1 MKMIHISEVAK
12 RAGIPEE
19 YLEQYGKYMAK
30 IDLSIRKSLGERKGK
45 LVLVTATNPT
55 PAGEGKTTNS
65 IGLSMALNAL
75 GHNAVV
81 TLREPSLGPVF
92 GVKGGAAG
100 GGKSRVLPFEQINLM
115 FTADFP
121 AVSAAHNLLSAM
133 IDNYIHHD
141 HQPEIDV
148 RRTYW
153 PRNLDMNDRALR
165 KTIVGLG
172 GRFDGFP
179 REDHFII
186 TAASEV
192 MAILGLSKDY
202 SDLKQRLGR
211 ILIARS
217 EQLKEMF
224 ARDLKAEGAMAVLL
238 RDALKPNL
246 VQTIEGT
253 PAIIHTGPFANIAHG
268 TSSIIAT
275 DIALRLF
282 DYVVI
287 EAGFGADLGAEKF
300 FNIVTRA
307 GEFNVDGCVVITTIR
322 ALKHHGKDDLE
333 KGFPNLEKHMENINS
348 FGTPAIVALNR
359 FPDDTEEEI
368 ELLRNYCKEKG
379 WKMEVSEVFARGSEG
394 GKAAAEAVVEAIAEN
409 PSKGINYTYD
419 LKDPI
424 KTKILKV
431 AQKIYGADDV
441 DYTTGARG
449 RIRSLEKRGYGNLP
463 ICIAKTQ
470 FSLSATKALRGRP
483 SGFDV
488 EVVGADVSNGAG
500 FIVIYMGDI
509 RLMPGLPEEPAA
521 IGMDVDEDGNISG
534 VF

>member
-1 MKMIHISEVAK
+1 MIRITEVAK
-12 RAGIPEE
+12 KAGISEE
-19 YLEQYGKYMAK
+19 YLEYYGNYIAK
-30 IDLSIRKSLGERKGK
+30 INLDIRKKLGKRKGK
-45 LVLVTATNPT
+45 LILVTATNPT

-81 TLREPSLGPVF
+81 TLRQPSLGPVF

-100 GGKSRVLPFEQINLM
+100 GGKSTVLPFEQINLM
-115 FTADFP
+115 FTSDFP

-133 IDNYIHHD
+133 IDNYINHD
-141 HQPEIDV
+141 CQPEIDV
-148 RRTYW
+148 RRVYW

-165 KTIVGLG
+165 KVIVGLG

-179 REDHFII
+179 REDSFVI

-202 SDLKQRLGR
+202 SDLKRRLGN
-211 ILIARS
+211 ILIGRS

-224 ARDLKAEGAMAVLL
+224 SRDLKADGAMAVLL

-246 VQTIEGT
+246 VQTIEET
-253 PAIIHTGPFANIAHG
+253 PALIHTGPFANIAHG

-275 DIALRLF
+275 DIALRTF

-300 FNIVTRA
+300 FNVVTRA
-307 GEFNVDGCVVITTIR
+307 GEFGVDACVVVTTIR
-322 ALKHHGKDDLE
+322 ALKHHGKGDLAV
-333 KGFPNLEKHMENINS
+333 GFPNLEKHMENIDN
-348 FGTPAIVALNR
+348 FGVPAVVALNR

-368 ELLRNYCKEKG
+368 ALLRSYCEEKG
-379 WKMEVSEVFARGSEG
+379 WKMEVSEVFAKGSEG
-394 GKAAAEAVVEAIAEN
+394 GKALGSAVIDAIKTSK
-409 PSKGINYTYD
+409 SKGINYTYD
-419 LKDPI
+419 LEDAL

-431 AQKIYGADDV
+431 SQQVYGADGV
-441 DYTTGARG
+441 EYTAGARG
-449 RIRSLEKRGYGNLP
+449 RIRSLEKRGYGHLP
-463 ICIAKTQ
+463 VCIAKTQ
-470 FSLSATKALRGRP
+470 FSLSGAKSLRGRP
-483 SGFDV
+483 YGFEM
-488 EVVGADVSNGAG
+488 EVVGADVSAGAG
-500 FIVIYMGDI
+500 FVIIYMGDI

-521 IGMDVDEDGNISG
+521 VGMDLDDDGNISG